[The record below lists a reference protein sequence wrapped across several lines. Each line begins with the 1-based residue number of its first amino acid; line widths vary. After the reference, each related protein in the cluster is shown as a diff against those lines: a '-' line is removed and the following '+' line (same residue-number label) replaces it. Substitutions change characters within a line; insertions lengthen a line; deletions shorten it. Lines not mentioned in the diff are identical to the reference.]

1 MFNTENKIAN
11 YQLVR
16 IQVNSAQSR
25 YYFPDLPNL
34 RDAITTNI
42 VSYNERNFTTD
53 INGIANV
60 NPLVFQTT
68 FLTLYANGMEFI
80 QKADLSSFCPISSSF
95 VFYNDQGTFN
105 IKPQNIDFSKSYV
118 EIANLAGLLPAPSY
132 PFSFSFGVW
141 YIKP

>member
-16 IQVNSAQSR
+16 IQINSAQSR

-42 VSYNERNFTTD
+42 ISYNEKNFTTD

-60 NPLVFQTT
+60 PPQVYHSS
-68 FLTLYANGMEFI
+68 FLTLYAAGMEFI
-80 QKADLSSFCPISSSF
+80 QKADVSSLCPIGGNN
-95 VFYNDQGTFN
+95 VFYNEQGTFN
-105 IKPQNIDFSKSYV
+105 IKPTNIDFSKSYI
-118 EIANLAGLLPAPSY
+118 EIANLSAISPIPSY
-132 PFSFSFGVW
+132 PFSFSFGIW
-141 YIKP
+141 YVKP

>member
-1 MFNTENKIAN
+1 MFITENKIAN

-16 IQVNSAQSR
+16 VQINSAQSR

-42 VSYNERNFTTD
+42 VSYNDRNFTTD
-53 INGIANV
+53 INNV
-60 NPLVFQTT
+60 TNVSSVAYGTA

-80 QKADLSSFCPISSSF
+80 QKADVAAFAPIAGNNRFS
-95 VFYNDQGTFN
+95 NTNGTFN
-105 IKPQNIDFSKSYV
+105 IKPTNIDFSKSYI
-118 EIANLAGLLPAPSY
+118 EIANISTLGLTF
-132 PFSFSFGVW
+132 PFSFSFGIW

>member
-16 IQVNSAQSR
+16 IQVDGAQSR

-42 VSYNERNFTTD
+42 VSYNEKNFTTD
-53 INGIANV
+53 INNIANV
-60 NPLVFQTT
+60 TTPVFQAA
-68 FLTLYANGMEFI
+68 FLTLYAKGMEFI
-80 QKADLSSFCPISSSF
+80 QKADLSSFCPIAGNF
-95 VFYNDQGTFN
+95 VFYNENGTFN
-105 IKPQNIDFSKSYV
+105 IKPQNIDFSKSYI
-118 EIANLAGLLPAPSY
+118 EIPNLSTLAPTY
-132 PFSFSFGVW
+132 PFSFCFGIW